1 MTLQDEEA
9 TGEPP
14 GNPGHLLPELQVTV
28 EVLQD
33 ILRGNKSRAASTIIE
48 PILAGL
54 QQESQLARSVNNTRD
69 GDLPAASAPPLM
81 YGMPLS
87 GVELLEPLVGE
98 FCWEGDEYA
107 STDEDGD
114 LPLPPKNCW
123 YPQAPSFNLE
133 TNLAY
138 CRGKVYYS
146 DFHVFEKPL
155 IRRRALCTINPPE
168 IEPAFDSPKLLPGMT
183 RQILGVPYIQRVDS
197 NAHHTV
203 TIAVAQTSASLR
215 QFGNGIADKV
225 GMLEKEL
232 YELAFGHP
240 DSPEDPSI
248 VALYQLELKRNDR
261 SSKPPPGSNSRDG
274 SYSLASTVEKG
285 QGLGCFQPAVQADT
299 PMAQHV
305 IQRTLTV
312 VHELQQLIL
321 PCCLL
326 KFEWEMIKFLTDD
339 NNIFVFGGL
348 GPGATGL
355 QGNFSGTGDLKYSIG
370 PQQGR
375 WHTDLS
381 DAYTFWTMGILLLRL
396 PPGADPGPFMLGRC
410 GLYIRETG
418 VLIIYLVFRGN
429 DLHSGFAPSY
439 PAGPNQGWIDKEA
452 VLAAYNMCALPQRVF
467 LVPYVTEVGA
477 SRSAELSVTPP
488 TTFGNLGAPV
498 LHKIH
503 SRSFAKHGK
512 PILGSD
518 FDRFTRL
525 SCEVVFGARN
535 ALAYCSLFLDISN
548 ADLFSKIKYIDEN
561 KEVCSV
567 GPPPFDLDIE
577 VDAKWA
583 MKMRR
588 HFAWHR
594 ELSVKYLIQITKEMY
609 YTVQACIKLE
619 RDLNEE
625 VFSIVER
632 RPIQSLSAPQST
644 EPARHVISEIVG
656 RELVGGM
663 TIWKIRIQ
671 DSSALMSVSET
682 EADWLYQAP
691 NRTKLAEYVQQHIP
705 LDSCA
710 LRKMYAYMISEDP
723 PRLLPEPDVPLDT
736 LESDALEMD
745 LDVPTGPEPL
755 FLPGDDIPDPPSDFD
770 GGDLDLPNNGDDSLI
785 DVDSHSEHEKEND
798 PGDDGG
804 SLNDQ
809 GGRMDVDDDNIVVDP
824 NTEME
829 VQSGEEDS
837 DSDSENEDKDE
848 EDVQPGEP
856 LAAGAEMA
864 GIIDYEISGIVE
876 YSDKSVNAEDMF
888 KAWNKRH
895 HIKVKHQQK
904 RRRSTDSDAEQTEKP
919 DNVEAVHLIEDSC
932 TFEACT
938 KLLSSST
945 LEQELETL
953 QGMVTTTPA
962 SSIRVFNPTTLL
974 TQIGEQNITNTWIS
988 SYLQYDSMS
997 NNSSLAAPLLESL
1010 EQVSILQHAS
1020 QWEIGRI
1027 LLTVYEWLTDTAPA
1041 LVDALILAHTRGPA
1055 SPNRDFPSFALLTDH
1070 VMLYIRD
1077 MQRQQLEAK
1086 PPKKKSKKSYLVD
1099 VSPSVA
1105 LENAADRTI
1114 SVSTSTAPINGAPS
1128 SSTSTPAVWPPP
1140 KLEEVPEGLYE
1151 LRETTDENKTVEMP
1165 PVKTL
1170 YATDESV
1177 LTSAHSCLLE
1187 LLCRELV
1194 WIPMTDT
1201 DASMNSGKRGKRRS
1215 IKPLK
1220 GKAAAVAEEK
1230 HRHVHARLVSR
1241 GAVLQCLVDA
1251 CRESILASGAVFP
1264 ILTSPTGMFPANL
1277 SSDKRFAAAVM
1288 STKKEV
1294 TLRPLRDKLAQI
1306 IDLDPDI
1313 PFYAEELARYIH
1325 RRTLELEQRHV
1336 ISQDQ
1341 IDNPHALPP
1350 EQRPRPVPKKG
1361 ARGKHIP
1368 VVNLQPDEVVDP
1380 SVAPVLFAIPAI
1392 ILREALS
1399 KMRQGSGVVQPLR
1412 RILDGQNPAT
1422 GSDSRSNLDHVNPAR
1437 AASVNLRLLKS
1448 HIPGVKATTDVGL
1461 SNLLAWMLT
1470 GQGFT
1475 TQKFLSQQTFFFAD
1489 ANECIDTFKEFQSS
1503 NKAVVDHYL
1512 KSHPK
1517 ATLASMK
1524 KLADYVVLDDAN
1536 VWGQAA
1542 NDLTVNPTI
1551 RGTGGQVILHENKF
1565 GPLFALP
1572 VKRVWKDFTR
1582 ELFNKDP
1589 DEHPDIPRRKWLE
1602 GLQMIQS
1609 LGINSMKGNGL
1620 TTLQLANNLAFL
1632 NICAHPTAAEMGAWI
1647 AENPTLGAFK
1657 GLVLLCFKIHASD
1670 PIGIQVAFEVYYNH
1684 LDSFLSKEDK
1694 ELIRFGAI
1702 FAEHLLC
1709 KDQRWSER
1717 YNAAMTTSLLAFA
1730 RAQLASWTAGA
1741 NLANHTHFPLSPSA
1755 SISRS

>member
-33 ILRGNKSRAASTIIE
+33 ILRGNKSGAASTIIE

-54 QQESQLARSVNNTRD
+54 QQESQLARSVNNTGD

-87 GVELLEPLVGE
+87 GVEPLEPLVGE

-114 LPLPPKNCW
+114 LPLVQFPLSSREPPKNCW

-138 CRGKVYYS
+138 HRGKVYYS
-146 DFHVFEKPL
+146 DFHSTVHHK
-155 IRRRALCTINPPE
+155 PPE
-168 IEPAFDSPKLLPGMT
+168 IEPAFDSNGMFIPKPLPGMT
-183 RQILGVPYIQRVDS
+183 RQILGVPYIQRVDG

-203 TIAVAQTSASLR
+203 TVAVAQTSASLR

-261 SSKPPPGSNSRDG
+261 SSKPPPGSNSKDG

-321 PCCLL
+321 PCCLS

-410 GLYIRETG
+410 

-525 SCEVVFGARN
+525 SREVVFGAPN
-535 ALAYCSLFLDISN
+535 ALAYCGLFLDISN

-577 VDAKWA
+577 DDAKW
-583 MKMRR
+583 
-588 HFAWHR
+588 
-594 ELSVKYLIQITKEMY
+594 LSAKYLIRITKEMY

-671 DSSALMSVSET
+671 GSSALMSVSET

-691 NRTKLAEYVQQHIP
+691 NRTKLAEYVRQHIP

-723 PRLLPEPDVPLDT
+723 PRLLPEPDVPLNT

-755 FLPGDDIPDPPSDFD
+755 FLPGDDNDNDFPDPPSDFD

-785 DVDSHSEHEKEND
+785 DVDSHR
-798 PGDDGG
+798 
-804 SLNDQ
+804 
-809 GGRMDVDDDNIVVDP
+809 GRMDVDDDNIVVDP

-829 VQSGEEDS
+829 VQPGEEDS

-864 GIIDYEISGIVE
+864 GIIDYEIAGIVE
-876 YSDKSVNAEDMF
+876 YSDKSDMF

-904 RRRSTDSDAEQTEKP
+904 RRRSTDSDAEQAEKP

-932 TFEACT
+932 TFEVCT

-997 NNSSLAAPLLESL
+997 NNSSVIRIRRLYEGVQLAAPLLESL

-1055 SPNRDFPSFALLTDH
+1055 SLNRDFPSFALLTDH
-1070 VMLYIRD
+1070 VMLY
-1077 MQRQQLEAK
+1077 
-1086 PPKKKSKKSYLVD
+1086 KSYLVD

-1105 LENAADRTI
+1105 LEDAADPTI

-1177 LTSAHSCLLE
+1177 LTSARSCLLE

-1251 CRESILASGAVFP
+1251 CGESILASGAVFP

-1361 ARGKHIP
+1361 ARGKRIP

-1399 KMRQGSGVVQPLR
+1399 KMRQGSGVVKPLR
-1412 RILDGQNPAT
+1412 RILDGQNPTT

-1489 ANECIDTFKEFQSS
+1489 ANECINTFKEFQSLSGEPPSS
-1503 NKAVVDHYL
+1503 NKAVVDQYL

-1551 RGTGGQVILHENKF
+1551 RGTGSQVISHENKF
-1565 GPLFALP
+1565 GPPFALP
-1572 VKRVWKDFTR
+1572 VKRIWKDFTR

-1589 DEHPDIPRRKWLE
+1589 DEHPNIPRRKWLE

-1609 LGINSMKGNGL
+1609 LGINGVKGNGL

-1657 GLVLLCFKIHASD
+1657 GLVLLGFKIHASD
-1670 PIGIQVAFEVYYNH
+1670 PIRIRVAFEVYYNH

-1694 ELIRFGAI
+1694 ELIGFGAI

-1709 KDQRWSER
+1709 NDQRWSER

-1730 RAQLASWTAGA
+1730 REQLASWTAGA
-1741 NLANHTHFPLSPSA
+1741 NLANHTHFPFPLG
-1755 SISRS
+1755 INKQELENVIQRIMVCR

>member
-1 MTLQDEEA
+1 
-9 TGEPP
+9 
-14 GNPGHLLPELQVTV
+14 
-28 EVLQD
+28 
-33 ILRGNKSRAASTIIE
+33 
-48 PILAGL
+48 
-54 QQESQLARSVNNTRD
+54 
-69 GDLPAASAPPLM
+69 
-81 YGMPLS
+81 
-87 GVELLEPLVGE
+87 
-98 FCWEGDEYA
+98 
-107 STDEDGD
+107 
-114 LPLPPKNCW
+114 
-123 YPQAPSFNLE
+123 
-133 TNLAY
+133 
-138 CRGKVYYS
+138 
-146 DFHVFEKPL
+146 
-155 IRRRALCTINPPE
+155 
-168 IEPAFDSPKLLPGMT
+168 
-183 RQILGVPYIQRVDS
+183 
-197 NAHHTV
+197 
-203 TIAVAQTSASLR
+203 
-215 QFGNGIADKV
+215 
-225 GMLEKEL
+225 
-232 YELAFGHP
+232 
-240 DSPEDPSI
+240 
-248 VALYQLELKRNDR
+248 
-261 SSKPPPGSNSRDG
+261 
-274 SYSLASTVEKG
+274 
-285 QGLGCFQPAVQADT
+285 
-299 PMAQHV
+299 
-305 IQRTLTV
+305 
-312 VHELQQLIL
+312 
-321 PCCLL
+321 
-326 KFEWEMIKFLTDD
+326 
-339 NNIFVFGGL
+339 
-348 GPGATGL
+348 
-355 QGNFSGTGDLKYSIG
+355 
-370 PQQGR
+370 
-375 WHTDLS
+375 
-381 DAYTFWTMGILLLRL
+381 
-396 PPGADPGPFMLGRC
+396 
-410 GLYIRETG
+410 
-418 VLIIYLVFRGN
+418 
-429 DLHSGFAPSY
+429 
-439 PAGPNQGWIDKEA
+439 
-452 VLAAYNMCALPQRVF
+452 
-467 LVPYVTEVGA
+467 
-477 SRSAELSVTPP
+477 
-488 TTFGNLGAPV
+488 
-498 LHKIH
+498 
-503 SRSFAKHGK
+503 
-512 PILGSD
+512 
-518 FDRFTRL
+518 
-525 SCEVVFGARN
+525 
-535 ALAYCSLFLDISN
+535 
-548 ADLFSKIKYIDEN
+548 
-561 KEVCSV
+561 
-567 GPPPFDLDIE
+567 
-577 VDAKWA
+577 
-583 MKMRR
+583 
-588 HFAWHR
+588 
-594 ELSVKYLIQITKEMY
+594 
-609 YTVQACIKLE
+609 
-619 RDLNEE
+619 
-625 VFSIVER
+625 
-632 RPIQSLSAPQST
+632 
-644 EPARHVISEIVG
+644 
-656 RELVGGM
+656 
-663 TIWKIRIQ
+663 
-671 DSSALMSVSET
+671 
-682 EADWLYQAP
+682 
-691 NRTKLAEYVQQHIP
+691 
-705 LDSCA
+705 
-710 LRKMYAYMISEDP
+710 
-723 PRLLPEPDVPLDT
+723 
-736 LESDALEMD
+736 
-745 LDVPTGPEPL
+745 
-755 FLPGDDIPDPPSDFD
+755 
-770 GGDLDLPNNGDDSLI
+770 
-785 DVDSHSEHEKEND
+785 
-798 PGDDGG
+798 
-804 SLNDQ
+804 
-809 GGRMDVDDDNIVVDP
+809 
-824 NTEME
+824 
-829 VQSGEEDS
+829 
-837 DSDSENEDKDE
+837 
-848 EDVQPGEP
+848 
-856 LAAGAEMA
+856 
-864 GIIDYEISGIVE
+864 
-876 YSDKSVNAEDMF
+876 MF

-904 RRRSTDSDAEQTEKP
+904 RRRSTDSDAEQAEKP

-932 TFEACT
+932 TFEACA

-997 NNSSLAAPLLESL
+997 NNSSVIRIRRLYEGVQLAAPLLESL

-1055 SPNRDFPSFALLTDH
+1055 SLNRDFPSFALLTDH
-1070 VMLYIRD
+1070 VMLYVRD

-1105 LENAADRTI
+1105 LEDAADPTI

-1177 LTSAHSCLLE
+1177 LTSARSCLLE

-1251 CRESILASGAVFP
+1251 CGESILASGAVFP

-1288 STKKEV
+1288 STKREV

-1325 RRTLELEQRHV
+1325 RRTLELEQHHV

-1361 ARGKHIP
+1361 ARGKRIP

-1422 GSDSRSNLDHVNPAR
+1422 GSDSRTNLDHVNPAR

-1475 TQKFLSQQTFFFAD
+1475 TQKFLSQQTFFFTD

-1503 NKAVVDHYL
+1503 NKAVVDQYL

-1517 ATLASMK
+1517 AMLASMK

-1551 RGTGGQVILHENKF
+1551 RGTGGQVISHENKF
-1565 GPLFALP
+1565 GPPFALP
-1572 VKRVWKDFTR
+1572 VKRIWKDFTR

-1609 LGINSMKGNGL
+1609 LGINGVKGNGL

-1657 GLVLLCFKIHASD
+1657 GLVLLGFKIHASD
-1670 PIGIQVAFEVYYNH
+1670 PIGIRVAFEVYYNH

-1694 ELIRFGAI
+1694 ELIGFGAI

-1730 RAQLASWTAGA
+1730 REQLASWTAGA
-1741 NLANHTHFPLSPSA
+1741 NLANHTHFPFPLGINKQELENVIQRIMSV
-1755 SISRS
+1755 

>member
-33 ILRGNKSRAASTIIE
+33 ILAGIKV

-54 QQESQLARSVNNTRD
+54 QQESQLARSVNNTGD

-87 GVELLEPLVGE
+87 GVEPLEPLVGE

-114 LPLPPKNCW
+114 LPLVQSPPPSREPPKNCW

-138 CRGKVYYS
+138 RRGKVYYS

-168 IEPAFDSPKLLPGMT
+168 IEPAFDSNGMFIPKPLPGMT
-183 RQILGVPYIQRVDS
+183 RQILGVPYIQRVDG

-203 TIAVAQTSASLR
+203 TVAVAQTSASLR

-240 DSPEDPSI
+240 DSPDDPSI

-261 SSKPPPGSNSRDG
+261 SSKPPPGSNSKDG

-305 IQRTLTV
+305 IRRTLTV

-321 PCCLL
+321 PCCLS

-452 VLAAYNMCALPQRVF
+452 VLAAYNMCAPLQRVF

-525 SCEVVFGARN
+525 SREVVFGARN
-535 ALAYCSLFLDISN
+535 ALAYCGLFLDISN

-577 VDAKWA
+577 DDAKWV

-594 ELSVKYLIQITKEMY
+594 ELSAKYLIRITKEMY

-671 DSSALMSVSET
+671 GSSALMSVSET

-691 NRTKLAEYVQQHIP
+691 NRTKLAEYVRQHIP

-736 LESDALEMD
+736 LESDALEMV

-755 FLPGDDIPDPPSDFD
+755 FLPGDDNDNDFPDPPSDFD

-785 DVDSHSEHEKEND
+785 DVDSHSEHEQEND

-829 VQSGEEDS
+829 VQPGEEDS

-864 GIIDYEISGIVE
+864 SIIDYEIAGIVE
-876 YSDKSVNAEDMF
+876 YSDKSGEQLWRVRWKGYASSAEDSWLHADAFGNAEDMF

-904 RRRSTDSDAEQTEKP
+904 RRRSTDSDAEQAEKP
-919 DNVEAVHLIEDSC
+919 DNVELC
-932 TFEACT
+932 TFEACA

-997 NNSSLAAPLLESL
+997 NNSSVIRIRRLYEGVQLAAPLLESL

-1020 QWEIGRI
+1020 QWEIGPI

-1055 SPNRDFPSFALLTDH
+1055 SLNRDFPSFALLTDH
-1070 VMLYIRD
+1070 VMLYVRD

-1105 LENAADRTI
+1105 LEDAADPTI

-1177 LTSAHSCLLE
+1177 LTSARSCLLE
-1187 LLCRELV
+1187 LLCR
-1194 WIPMTDT
+1194 
-1201 DASMNSGKRGKRRS
+1201 KRGKRRS

-1251 CRESILASGAVFP
+1251 CGESILASGAVFP

-1288 STKKEV
+1288 STKREV

-1361 ARGKHIP
+1361 ARGKRIP

-1422 GSDSRSNLDHVNPAR
+1422 GSDSRTNLDHVNPAR

-1475 TQKFLSQQTFFFAD
+1475 TQKFLSQQTFFFTD
-1489 ANECIDTFKEFQSS
+1489 ANECMTPSKNST
-1503 NKAVVDHYL
+1503 
-1512 KSHPK
+1512 
-1517 ATLASMK
+1517 TLASMK

-1551 RGTGGQVILHENKF
+1551 RGTGGQVISHENKF
-1565 GPLFALP
+1565 GPPFALP
-1572 VKRVWKDFTR
+1572 VKRIWKDFTR

-1609 LGINSMKGNGL
+1609 LGINGVKGNGL

-1657 GLVLLCFKIHASD
+1657 GLVLLGFKIHASD
-1670 PIGIQVAFEVYYNH
+1670 PIGIRVAFEVYYNH

-1694 ELIRFGAI
+1694 ELIGFGAI
-1702 FAEHLLC
+1702 FAEHLFGMA
-1709 KDQRWSER
+1709 KS
-1717 YNAAMTTSLLAFA
+1717 T
-1730 RAQLASWTAGA
+1730 
-1741 NLANHTHFPLSPSA
+1741 
-1755 SISRS
+1755 

>member
-33 ILRGNKSRAASTIIE
+33 ILRGNKSGAASTIIE

-54 QQESQLARSVNNTRD
+54 QQESQLARSVNNTGD

-87 GVELLEPLVGE
+87 GVEPLEPLVGE

-114 LPLPPKNCW
+114 LPLVQSPPPSREPPKNCW

-138 CRGKVYYS
+138 RRGKSTV
-146 DFHVFEKPL
+146 HHK
-155 IRRRALCTINPPE
+155 PPE
-168 IEPAFDSPKLLPGMT
+168 IEPAFDSNGMFIPKPLPGMT
-183 RQILGVPYIQRVDS
+183 RQILGVPYIQRVDG

-203 TIAVAQTSASLR
+203 TVAVAQTSASLR

-240 DSPEDPSI
+240 DSPDDPSI

-261 SSKPPPGSNSRDG
+261 SSKPPPGSNSKDG

-305 IQRTLTV
+305 IRRTLTV

-321 PCCLL
+321 PCCLS

-452 VLAAYNMCALPQRVF
+452 VLAAYNMCAPLQCVF
-467 LVPYVTEVGA
+467 LVPYVTEVGV

-525 SCEVVFGARN
+525 SHEVVFGARN
-535 ALAYCSLFLDISN
+535 ALAYCGLFLDISN

-577 VDAKWA
+577 DNAKWV

-594 ELSVKYLIQITKEMY
+594 ELSAKYLIRITKEMY

-671 DSSALMSVSET
+671 GSSALMSVSET

-691 NRTKLAEYVQQHIP
+691 NRTKLAEYVRQHIP

-736 LESDALEMD
+736 LESDALEMV
-745 LDVPTGPEPL
+745 LDVSTGPEPL
-755 FLPGDDIPDPPSDFD
+755 FLPGDDNDNDFPDPPSDFD

-785 DVDSHSEHEKEND
+785 DVDSHSEHEQEND

-809 GGRMDVDDDNIVVDP
+809 RGRMDVDDDNIRKTP
-824 NTEME
+824 P
-829 VQSGEEDS
+829 VQ
-837 DSDSENEDKDE
+837 
-848 EDVQPGEP
+848 V
-856 LAAGAEMA
+856 
-864 GIIDYEISGIVE
+864 
-876 YSDKSVNAEDMF
+876 
-888 KAWNKRH
+888 
-895 HIKVKHQQK
+895 
-904 RRRSTDSDAEQTEKP
+904 ST
-919 DNVEAVHLIEDSC
+919 I
-932 TFEACT
+932 
-938 KLLSSST
+938 
-945 LEQELETL
+945 
-953 QGMVTTTPA
+953 
-962 SSIRVFNPTTLL
+962 
-974 TQIGEQNITNTWIS
+974 
-988 SYLQYDSMS
+988 
-997 NNSSLAAPLLESL
+997 SLAVL
-1010 EQVSILQHAS
+1010 
-1020 QWEIGRI
+1020 RI
-1027 LLTVYEWLTDTAPA
+1027 F
-1041 LVDALILAHTRGPA
+1041 
-1055 SPNRDFPSFALLTDH
+1055 N
-1070 VMLYIRD
+1070 
-1077 MQRQQLEAK
+1077 
-1086 PPKKKSKKSYLVD
+1086 
-1099 VSPSVA
+1099 
-1105 LENAADRTI
+1105 
-1114 SVSTSTAPINGAPS
+1114 
-1128 SSTSTPAVWPPP
+1128 
-1140 KLEEVPEGLYE
+1140 
-1151 LRETTDENKTVEMP
+1151 
-1165 PVKTL
+1165 
-1170 YATDESV
+1170 
-1177 LTSAHSCLLE
+1177 
-1187 LLCRELV
+1187 CR
-1194 WIPMTDT
+1194 
-1201 DASMNSGKRGKRRS
+1201 
-1215 IKPLK
+1215 
-1220 GKAAAVAEEK
+1220 
-1230 HRHVHARLVSR
+1230 
-1241 GAVLQCLVDA
+1241 
-1251 CRESILASGAVFP
+1251 
-1264 ILTSPTGMFPANL
+1264 
-1277 SSDKRFAAAVM
+1277 
-1288 STKKEV
+1288 
-1294 TLRPLRDKLAQI
+1294 
-1306 IDLDPDI
+1306 
-1313 PFYAEELARYIH
+1313 
-1325 RRTLELEQRHV
+1325 
-1336 ISQDQ
+1336 
-1341 IDNPHALPP
+1341 
-1350 EQRPRPVPKKG
+1350 KG
-1361 ARGKHIP
+1361 A
-1368 VVNLQPDEVVDP
+1368 
-1380 SVAPVLFAIPAI
+1380 
-1392 ILREALS
+1392 
-1399 KMRQGSGVVQPLR
+1399 
-1412 RILDGQNPAT
+1412 
-1422 GSDSRSNLDHVNPAR
+1422 
-1437 AASVNLRLLKS
+1437 
-1448 HIPGVKATTDVGL
+1448 
-1461 SNLLAWMLT
+1461 
-1470 GQGFT
+1470 
-1475 TQKFLSQQTFFFAD
+1475 
-1489 ANECIDTFKEFQSS
+1489 
-1503 NKAVVDHYL
+1503 
-1512 KSHPK
+1512 
-1517 ATLASMK
+1517 
-1524 KLADYVVLDDAN
+1524 
-1536 VWGQAA
+1536 
-1542 NDLTVNPTI
+1542 
-1551 RGTGGQVILHENKF
+1551 
-1565 GPLFALP
+1565 
-1572 VKRVWKDFTR
+1572 
-1582 ELFNKDP
+1582 
-1589 DEHPDIPRRKWLE
+1589 
-1602 GLQMIQS
+1602 
-1609 LGINSMKGNGL
+1609 
-1620 TTLQLANNLAFL
+1620 
-1632 NICAHPTAAEMGAWI
+1632 
-1647 AENPTLGAFK
+1647 
-1657 GLVLLCFKIHASD
+1657 
-1670 PIGIQVAFEVYYNH
+1670 
-1684 LDSFLSKEDK
+1684 
-1694 ELIRFGAI
+1694 
-1702 FAEHLLC
+1702 
-1709 KDQRWSER
+1709 
-1717 YNAAMTTSLLAFA
+1717 
-1730 RAQLASWTAGA
+1730 
-1741 NLANHTHFPLSPSA
+1741 
-1755 SISRS
+1755 